1 MRNKLL
7 FSLLLAVTF
16 GIILSCA
23 SVPSAP
29 QELSTEHERIV
40 GTKWLT
46 IVPNSKDSLE
56 FIDERVCIFTSNGK
70 PQRIAYTVKD
80 NKVILGNNIL
90 SYEIRE
96 EALYLIGYPAFNK
109 V

>member
-1 MRNKLL
+1 MKNKLL
-7 FSLLLAVTF
+7 LSLLLAVTF

-23 SVPSAP
+23 SSPPAP
-29 QELSTEHERIV
+29 QELSAEHERIV

-46 IVPNSKDSLE
+46 IVPDSKDMLD
-56 FIDERVCIFTSNGK
+56 FIDERICVFTYNGK
-70 PQRIAYTVKD
+70 PQRMAYTVKE
-80 NKVILGNNIL
+80 NKVILGNNLL

-96 EALYLIGYPAFNK
+96 EVLYLVGYPAYNK